1 MRAHPLQWFAD
12 NVIETVPAGYP
23 GWGQRVFP
31 RTNQLRMFQAYSW
44 RSFHESGEFT
54 WKLMYDDGEDPVRFP
69 FSLLSSSLMDVAADL
84 FLENIRHVFLERALP
99 GGTLAAHGS
108 RIEPAAITRTA
119 LMTVEAEKDDIA
131 APGQTRTAQAL
142 CYRSRAAG
150 ARTSSCRRPATS
162 RCFTAGRGAP
172 ASCRPSRRS
181 WRRPSARAQGN
192 TTTRALNGPLT
203 MSALGCCLTAR

>member
-1 MRAHPLQWFAD
+1 
-12 NVIETVPAGYP
+12 
-23 GWGQRVFP
+23 
-31 RTNQLRMFQAYSW
+31 
-44 RSFHESGEFT
+44 
-54 WKLMYDDGEDPVRFP
+54 MYDDGEDPVRFP

-142 CYRSRAAG
+142 CSSVPRRRRAHLLVSAAG
-150 ARTSSCRRPATS
+150 HFSLFHGGTWRTRVLPAVTAFMKTAERP
-162 RCFTAGRGAP
+162 RAGEHDDP
-172 ASCRPSRRS
+172 
-181 WRRPSARAQGN
+181 RA
-192 TTTRALNGPLT
+192 
-203 MSALGCCLTAR
+203 